1 MSSAPPS
8 PVAATQATPGPKSRF
23 LGVSLCL
30 LTKTTG
36 VQAYE
41 QGVVGNEPGDS
52 TKAVS
57 RMIEL
62 VKGTGMAA
70 GKTVPVRVALGT
82 DGWTRIKDKCEET
95 LKICEEWEDVA
106 KSTDVQQ

>member
-1 MSSAPPS
+1 M
-8 PVAATQATPGPKSRF
+8 VLLFTDKS
-23 LGVSLCL
+23 
-30 LTKTTG
+30 TG
-36 VQAYE
+36 VQAFE
-41 QGVVGNEPGDS
+41 QGVIGNEPGDS
-52 TKAVS
+52 TKAVT

-62 VKGTGMAA
+62 TKGTGMAA
-70 GKTVPVRVALGT
+70 GKTIPLRVPLGT